1 MSGNEN
7 GNECGVGAADGE
19 RGDGLFLIKFGLC
32 MAGPV
37 AWSSCVQV
45 PPVPHPGVHECVP
58 GYDQVPVCMLCC
70 IHRLFHPP
78 YLPVS
83 LVGTAHGLRLIP
95 HLSLVVS
102 LHHINFFPPSHFSP
116 GHLSPTLTAYLILSS
131 CEPCWFKNLSAPD
144 PFLFVPGATCSRSIN
159 G

>member
-19 RGDGLFLIKFGLC
+19 RGGGLFLIKFGLC

-37 AWSSCVQV
+37 AWSSCAQV
-45 PPVPHPGVHECVP
+45 LPVPHPGVHECVP
-58 GYDQVPVCMLCC
+58 GYYQVPVCMMCC

-83 LVGTAHGLRLIP
+83 LVGATHVCD
-95 HLSLVVS
+95 SF
-102 LHHINFFPPSHFSP
+102 HIYP
-116 GHLSPTLTAYLILSS
+116 
-131 CEPCWFKNLSAPD
+131 
-144 PFLFVPGATCSRSIN
+144 
-159 G
+159 